1 MADLKAR
8 RVLGGRHT
16 ASDTI
21 ELQFTYTGDAHS
33 CDQYIEVIS
42 GSTVTHGGGATAAT
56 PLHYKS
62 TATDADSDGVIDY
75 ATSQMP
81 ITQSA
86 RGTTVVKVVA
96 DILLKADYDN
106 WKTAQDTWVDAY
118 FTSEDGA
125 DPVTI
130 ADGAPSSPTYPTAT
144 TYRSGEIS
152 LEWADDTF
160 V

>member
-8 RVLGGRHT
+8 RVLGGRYT

-62 TATDADSDGVIDY
+62 TATDADSDGIIDY
-75 ATSQMP
+75 ASSLMP

-96 DILLKADYDN
+96 DILLKAD
-106 WKTAQDTWVDAY
+106 
-118 FTSEDGA
+118 
-125 DPVTI
+125 
-130 ADGAPSSPTYPTAT
+130 
-144 TYRSGEIS
+144 
-152 LEWADDTF
+152 
-160 V
+160 